1 MHTQLTMVYW
11 KSDTFW
17 LGKLLEHPEIMTQGE
32 TLEELEENLKDA
44 YLLMAMDDV
53 PEEYQTKTIQC
64 EIPTEPTTQTADVG
78 GFLRS
83 AASKAREASRKG
95 IETASSAVAEG
106 SKTGFRKIADAASS
120 VAESARDASQKA
132 SDITGAATEQ
142 MKTGSRKIADAASS
156 VAGSVQD
163 TSKEALD
170 KALTVAE
177 QVKTSSRK
185 TLDTTILAANTL
197 LETTQGL
204 LASDLADD
212 LNKLLQNIVKEPATI
227 YDRAMDAEYMA
238 THVGGSYHRLFDG
251 GHTISGAIDA
261 ARGASPDDNIIREA
275 LGTVQGLFKDG
286 TTPMGLP
293 LANWSQETFNR
304 VAGSLDSN
312 FHIPKRWFY
321 DLNTY
326 DAAEL
331 LGASIGVVSLALHWN
346 RADTETF
353 SRLVGSMGMS
363 ATIGANP
370 LLLVVTVVALA
381 KAFHKAHQTGEY
393 EEFVDGQLKG
403 ALVSGAT
410 LSAVALVGV
419 ASGPAGVSLLA
430 GLVAGVLASKATENV
445 SVVQIGQFLAEQAT
459 TTAAKAKEIALSQKQ
474 RWDATAVG
482 GLEFQ
487 SG

>member
-32 TLEELEENLKDA
+32 TLEELEAKLKDA
-44 YLLMAMDDV
+44 YLLMAMDGV

-64 EIPTEPTTQTADVG
+64 EIPPGPTTQTADVG

-83 AASKAREASRKG
+83 AASKARKASRKG
-95 IETASSAVAEG
+95 IETASSAVAGG

-142 MKTGSRKIADAASS
+142 VKTGSRKIADTASS

-204 LASDLADD
+204 LASKLAND
-212 LNKLLQNIVKEPATI
+212 LNDLLQNTVKGAATI
-227 YDRAMDAEYMA
+227 YDKAMDAGYRE
-238 THVGGSYHRLFDG
+238 THIGGPNHRLFDG

-261 ARGASPDDNIIREA
+261 AREASPDDTIIEEA
-275 LGTVQGLFKDG
+275 WETVQGLLRDG
-286 TTPMGLP
+286 TTERGLP
-293 LANWSQETFNR
+293 LATWDKATYDR
-304 VAGSLDSN
+304 VAETLTSN
-312 FHIPKRWFY
+312 FHISKDWFY
-321 DLNTY
+321 NLNTY

-393 EEFVDGQLKG
+393 AEFVDGQVKG
-403 ALVSGAT
+403 ALSTLVTVS
-410 LSAVALVGV
+410 VVGV
-419 ASGPAGVSLLA
+419 AGGPAGAGLLV

-459 TTAAKAKEIALSQKQ
+459 TAAAKAKEIALSQKQ
-474 RWDATAVG
+474 RWDTTAAG

>member
-64 EIPTEPTTQTADVG
+64 EIPTEPTPQTADVG

-83 AASKAREASRKG
+83 AASKARKASRKG
-95 IETASSAVAEG
+95 IETASSAVAGG
-106 SKTGFRKIADAASS
+106 SKTGFRKIVDTASS

-132 SDITGAATEQ
+132 SDITGAATEK
-142 MKTGSRKIADAASS
+142 MKTGSRRIADAASS

-204 LASDLADD
+204 LASKLAND
-212 LNKLLQNIVKEPATI
+212 LNDLLQNTVKGATI
-227 YDRAMDAEYMA
+227 YDKAMDAEYIA
-238 THVGGSYHRLFDG
+238 THAGGSYHRLFDG

-261 ARGASPDDNIIREA
+261 ARGASPDDNMIREA

-304 VAGSLDSN
+304 VAGSLESN
-312 FHIPKRWFY
+312 FHISKDWFY
-321 DLNTY
+321 NLNTY

-393 EEFVDGQLKG
+393 AEFVDGQLKG
-403 ALVSGAT
+403 AFVSGAT

-419 ASGPAGVSLLA
+419 SGPPGLLV

-459 TTAAKAKEIALSQKQ
+459 TAAAKAKEIALSQKQ
-474 RWDATAVG
+474 RWDATAAG
-482 GLEFQ
+482 GVEFQ

>member
-44 YLLMAMDDV
+44 YLLMAMDGV

-64 EIPTEPTTQTADVG
+64 EIPTGPTPQTADVG

-95 IETASSAVAEG
+95 IETASSAVAGG
-106 SKTGFRKIADAASS
+106 SKTGFGKIADAASS

-156 VAGSVQD
+156 VAGSVQG

-170 KALTVAE
+170 KALAVAE

-204 LASDLADD
+204 LASKLAND
-212 LNKLLQNIVKEPATI
+212 LNDLLQNTVKGATI
-227 YDRAMDAEYMA
+227 YDKAMDAEYIA
-238 THVGGSYHRLFDG
+238 THVGGGYHRLFDG

-381 KAFHKAHQTGEY
+381 KAFHKAHQTDEY

-419 ASGPAGVSLLA
+419 AGGPAGASLLA

-445 SVVQIGQFLAEQAT
+445 SVVQIGQFLTEQAT
-459 TTAAKAKEIALSQKQ
+459 TIAAKAKEIALSQKQ

-487 SG
+487 

>member
-32 TLEELEENLKDA
+32 TLEELEENLKEA

-95 IETASSAVAEG
+95 IETASSAVAGG

-204 LASDLADD
+204 LASKLAND
-212 LNKLLQNIVKEPATI
+212 LNDLLQNTVKGATI
-227 YDRAMDAEYMA
+227 YDRAMDAEHMA
-238 THVGGSYHRLFDG
+238 THAGGSYHQLFDG

-304 VAGSLDSN
+304 VAGALESN
-312 FHIPKRWFY
+312 FHISKDWFY

-393 EEFVDGQLKG
+393 AEFVDGQLKG

-419 ASGPAGVSLLA
+419 SGPPGLLV

-445 SVVQIGQFLAEQAT
+445 SVVQIGQFLAEQTT
-459 TTAAKAKEIALSQKQ
+459 TTAAKAKEIALSQKE
-474 RWDATAVG
+474 RWDATAAG

>member
-1 MHTQLTMVYW
+1 MNIALTMVYW

-32 TLEELEENLKDA
+32 TLEELEANITDA
-44 YLLMAMDDV
+44 YLSMVMDGV

-64 EIPTEPTTQTADVG
+64 EIPTGPTTQTSGVG
-78 GFLRS
+78 NLLRS

-95 IETASSAVAEG
+95 IDTASSAVAEG
-106 SKTGFRKIADAASS
+106 SKTGFRKIVDTASS

-142 MKTGSRKIADAASS
+142 MKTSSRKIADTASS
-156 VAGSVQD
+156 VAGSIQD
-163 TSKEALD
+163 TSKETLD

-204 LASDLADD
+204 LASNLAND
-212 LNKLLQNIVKEPATI
+212 LNDLLQNTVKGAATI
-227 YDRAMDAEYMA
+227 YDKAMDAEYIA

-261 ARGASPDDNIIREA
+261 ARGASPDDNIIQES
-275 LGTVQGLFKDG
+275 LGTVQGLFRDG
-286 TTPMGLP
+286 TTSMGLP

-304 VAGSLDSN
+304 VAGALESN
-312 FHIPKRWFY
+312 FHIPKDWFY

-326 DAAEL
+326 DAAEI

-363 ATIGANP
+363 AAISANP

-393 EEFVDGQLKG
+393 AEFVDGQLKG

-419 ASGPAGVSLLA
+419 ASGPAGAGLAGAGLLA

-445 SVVQIGQFLAEQAT
+445 SVVQIGQFLAERAAIA
-459 TTAAKAKEIALSQKQ
+459 AAKAKEIAITQKQ
-474 RWDATAVG
+474 RLDTTATAS
-482 GLEFQ
+482 L
-487 SG
+487 